1 MASESFID
9 EGAAAP
15 VAAHD
20 RDAPPGYGNESKE
33 AADKRS
39 AAERALWWWNAGCG
53 VLHLVQAAI
62 VLGIGE
68 CALRAPRLGGRQQP
82 TSMSCRVRPL

>member
-9 EGAAAP
+9 ESAAAP
-15 VAAHD
+15 
-20 RDAPPGYGNESKE
+20 KE
-33 AADKRS
+33 AALAPGFGNEPAEAAQKRL

-68 CALRAPRLGGRQQP
+68 R
-82 TSMSCRVRPL
+82 CRVVSDDPRSPGPAA